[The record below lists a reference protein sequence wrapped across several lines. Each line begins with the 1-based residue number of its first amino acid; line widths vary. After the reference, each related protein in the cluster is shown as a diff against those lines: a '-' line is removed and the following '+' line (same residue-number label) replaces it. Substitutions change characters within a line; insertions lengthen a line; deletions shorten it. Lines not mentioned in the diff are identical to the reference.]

1 MTSDKDTIARLKEE
15 VRGLQQA
22 LAEERAKPAAP
33 VRERVV
39 TKEVKVPGPVRERVV
54 TKEVKVPDTAARQ
67 ENREL
72 RRRIK
77 ELATYKEVL
86 NGNH

>member
-22 LAEERAKPAAP
+22 LAEERRKSAP
-33 VRERVV
+33 
-39 TKEVKVPGPVRERVV
+39 PVRERVV

-77 ELATYKEVL
+77 ELATYKEAL
-86 NGNH
+86 NGNHQ

>member
-22 LAEERAKPAAP
+22 LAEERRKSAP
-33 VRERVV
+33 
-39 TKEVKVPGPVRERVV
+39 KD
-54 TKEVKVPDTAARQ
+54 PDAETQ
-67 ENREL
+67 KENREL

-77 ELATYKEVL
+77 ELATYKEAL
-86 NGNH
+86 NGNHQ